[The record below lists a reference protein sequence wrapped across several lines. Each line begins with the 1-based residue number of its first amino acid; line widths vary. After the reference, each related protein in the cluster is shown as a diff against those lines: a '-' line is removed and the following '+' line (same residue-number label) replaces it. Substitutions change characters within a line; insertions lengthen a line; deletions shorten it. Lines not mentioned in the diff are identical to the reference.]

1 MSKLVEDY
9 AAENDFQ
16 RKRIRQLLLILRE
29 AHDLMDDYN
38 ARHNPEQ
45 VVASCMW
52 CAGEGY
58 DGDGLIHKDDCIL
71 RRIRAI

>member
-29 AHDLMDDYN
+29 AHDLMDDFN
-38 ARHNPEQ
+38 ARHDLEQ
-45 VVASCMW
+45 ASCVW
-52 CAGEGY
+52 CGGEGY